1 MFKNFVRDSIGF
13 SLANIAIKALNIIL
27 IPIYVRYLSFE
38 EYGIFELVTTLVII
52 FVVVV
57 SLELTQAIIRFVPDS
72 LDDKSLQNKYISSGF
87 QIILFSSITS
97 INSAI
102 LFGLRT
108 NFIFSSFGSKS

>member
-52 FVVVV
+52 FVI
-57 SLELTQAIIRFVPDS
+57 QAINYSIVVIFRSQKKFLFAIRHSIIVAFV
-72 LDDKSLQNKYISSGF
+72 SGF
-87 QIILFSSITS
+87 FALTFLIYS
-97 INSAI
+97 
-102 LFGLRT
+102 G
-108 NFIFSSFGSKS
+108 